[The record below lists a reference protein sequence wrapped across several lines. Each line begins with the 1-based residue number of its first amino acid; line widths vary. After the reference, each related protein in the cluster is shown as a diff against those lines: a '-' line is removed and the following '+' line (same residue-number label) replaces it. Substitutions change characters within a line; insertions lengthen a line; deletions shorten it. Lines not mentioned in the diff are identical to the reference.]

1 MFANYIPAGCRVVSK
16 RKPSTPLFLR
26 RSQPAFDARQQPRNS
41 FTRVLQS
48 RPDGVEYASSDK
60 FKFALLFDCD
70 GVIVETEELHRQ
82 AYNGAFEAFE
92 LKIDD
97 KPVNWSVEYYEKL
110 QNTVGGG
117 KPKMKYHFNTTM
129 NVANLLGGVW
139 PESNLGA
146 APNTPEAKDA
156 LIDALQDKK
165 TEIYKVIVEE
175 VATARPGVLELMDE
189 GLARDDIAMGICSAA
204 TLAGF
209 EKVVNSVVG
218 KERLAK
224 FDVILAGDQVKVKK
238 PDPLIYNMACERL
251 GMDPSQCVVIEDSI
265 VGLNAAVGAKMHC
278 IITPTSSTANED
290 FISKGASAVLTN
302 LKHNNRQV
310 DLEDIFGEDGLINGQ
325 CDVDKTLPNCF

>member
-1 MFANYIPAGCRVVSK
+1 MFCLSYGRYRACEVYAAPSSNANELVYLILCDSSWTP
-16 RKPSTPLFLR
+16 KPSVFHHHRTSLSAVNRF
-26 RSQPAFDARQQPRNS
+26 
-41 FTRVLQS
+41 
-48 RPDGVEYASSDK
+48 DGVEYASADK

-117 KPKMKYHFNTTM
+117 KPKMKYHFNTTV

-224 FDVILAGDQVKVKK
+224 FDVILAGDQVPTDDVVVLGAPNPEPVASFQTVIADLDP
-238 PDPLIYNMACERL
+238 PDATSHEGGLDA
-251 GMDPSQCVVIEDSI
+251 EDST
-265 VGLNAAVGAKMHC
+265 VVDGMTPAA
-278 IITPTSSTANED
+278 
-290 FISKGASAVLTN
+290 FASAV
-302 LKHNNRQV
+302 HA
-310 DLEDIFGEDGLINGQ
+310 DEDFDFPALREPKSWQ
-325 CDVDKTLPNCF
+325 LPIICAAAASSLQFQ

>member
-1 MFANYIPAGCRVVSK
+1 MSMMYANYIPAGRRVVSK
-16 RKPSTPLFLR
+16 RKPSTPLFLPG
-26 RSQPAFDARQQPRNS
+26 SQPAIKVAYNALQQPRTS
-41 FTRVLQS
+41 SRVLQRWTPKPS
-48 RPDGVEYASSDK
+48 VFHHHRTSLSAVNRFDGVEYASADK

-117 KPKMKYHFNTTM
+117 KPKMKYHFNTTV

-224 FDVILAGDQVKVKK
+224 FDVILAGDQGLGHTHPIEGMGTPSAKSVSSVCDDCCGPFYGSWKDELVLRVQLAIALQAVALRL
-238 PDPLIYNMACERL
+238 PLHL
-251 GMDPSQCVVIEDSI
+251 DVHVV
-265 VGLNAAVGAKMHC
+265 
-278 IITPTSSTANED
+278 
-290 FISKGASAVLTN
+290 
-302 LKHNNRQV
+302 
-310 DLEDIFGEDGLINGQ
+310 
-325 CDVDKTLPNCF
+325 DV